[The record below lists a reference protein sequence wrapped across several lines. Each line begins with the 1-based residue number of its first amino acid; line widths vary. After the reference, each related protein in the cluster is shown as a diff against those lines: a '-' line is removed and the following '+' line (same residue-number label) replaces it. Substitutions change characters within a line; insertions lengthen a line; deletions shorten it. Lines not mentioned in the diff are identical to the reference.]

1 MLMKGYRIILFAGI
15 LVVIVTGNIM
25 AQSADTLSG
34 LKKVK
39 KEFHLD
45 PVKATMLSAA
55 LPGFGQIYNR
65 KYWKIPLVYAGFGA
79 AGYAVV
85 FNTKFYN
92 KFTKAYQDFTDQV
105 PETDSYVSMVIGID
119 REVYDP
125 ILNSDLYDAS
135 SASWI
140 RDQLLGKVDYYRKYR
155 DLSYIGIAVWY
166 LISIMDANVDA
177 SLSEFEVSNNL
188 DIALSPIPVSLYNFT
203 ALGLNLT
210 MKFNF

>member
-15 LVVIVTGNIM
+15 LAVIVTGNIM

-39 KEFHLD
+39 KEFYLD

>member
-1 MLMKGYRIILFAGI
+1 MFMRGYRILLLAGI
-15 LVVIVTGNIM
+15 LAALVNWNIR
-25 AQSADTLSG
+25 
-34 LKKVK
+34 
-39 KEFHLD
+39 KEYHLD
-45 PVKATMLSAA
+45 PMRATMLSAA

-85 FNTKFYN
+85 FNTRYYN
-92 KFTKAYQDFTDQV
+92 QFTKAYQDFTDQV
-105 PETDSYVSMVIGID
+105 LETDSYVSMIIGID
-119 REVYDP
+119 RETYDP
-125 ILNSDLYDAS
+125 ILNSDSYDAS

-177 SLSEFEVSNNL
+177 SLSEFDVSNNL
-188 DIALSPIPVSLYNFT
+188 DIAIAPIPVPLYNFT

-210 MKFNF
+210 MRFNF

>member
-1 MLMKGYRIILFAGI
+1 MFMRGYRILLLAGI
-15 LVVIVTGNIM
+15 LAALVNWNIR
-25 AQSADTLSG
+25 AQQADTLSG
-34 LKKVK
+34 LKKVR
-39 KEFHLD
+39 KEYHLD
-45 PVKATMLSAA
+45 PMRATMLSAA

-85 FNTKFYN
+85 FNTRYYN
-92 KFTKAYQDFTDQV
+92 QFTKAYQDFTDQV
-105 PETDSYVSMVIGID
+105 LETDSYVSMIIGID
-119 REVYDP
+119 RETYDP
-125 ILNSDLYDAS
+125 ILNSDSYDAS

-177 SLSEFEVSNNL
+177 SLSEFDVSNNL
-188 DIALSPIPVSLYNFT
+188 DIAIAPIPVPLYNFT

-210 MKFNF
+210 MRFNF